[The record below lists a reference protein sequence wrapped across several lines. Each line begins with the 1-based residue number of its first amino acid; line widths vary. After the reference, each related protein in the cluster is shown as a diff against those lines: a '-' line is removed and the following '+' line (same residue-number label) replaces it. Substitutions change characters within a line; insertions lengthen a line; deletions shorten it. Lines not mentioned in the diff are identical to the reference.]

1 MAIGRPIPVLTL
13 NNENAR
19 RLNAGRVGPR
29 RLRHWR
35 SALDPFWHA
44 RAAIRIRRSPA
55 NCDRPSRPS
64 ASGAVDFFRRGST
77 GCSMNRVLGAPRRIT
92 DGAVEDDLTLDNQAL
107 KEQVVMI
114 DKFVATSS
122 DL

>member
-1 MAIGRPIPVLTL
+1 
-13 NNENAR
+13 
-19 RLNAGRVGPR
+19 
-29 RLRHWR
+29 
-35 SALDPFWHA
+35 
-44 RAAIRIRRSPA
+44 
-55 NCDRPSRPS
+55 
-64 ASGAVDFFRRGST
+64 
-77 GCSMNRVLGAPRRIT
+77 MNRVLGAPRRIT